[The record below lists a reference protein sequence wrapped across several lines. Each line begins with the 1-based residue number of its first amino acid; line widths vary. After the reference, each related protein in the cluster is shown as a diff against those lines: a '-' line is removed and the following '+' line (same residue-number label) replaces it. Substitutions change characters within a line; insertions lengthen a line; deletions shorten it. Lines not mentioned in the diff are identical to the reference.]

1 MDSALQKTAP
11 AEAQVPVE
19 YSGPQERQ
27 DPLLMSLVILSR
39 LFGNPRSP
47 AALAAGLPVKD
58 SGITPELFE
67 RAAER
72 IGLSAS
78 TVKKGLRKLDNLDL
92 PCVLLLKN
100 RQACVLLRMDGE
112 TMEIATP
119 ENLDGSQRV
128 AIDVLSDRFTGL
140 VILARPKIRLDS
152 RSAEFSVSEPQS
164 WFWGTVRQFTPIY
177 LEVVIASLLLNIFA
191 VVTPVFVMSVYNR
204 VVPNRAF
211 DTLWVLAI
219 GVTVAY
225 GFDFIMRMLRSYFL
239 DRTGKQLDRKIS
251 SRIFQH
257 VMGIRMDSAPQSS
270 GAFANSVQQFEPLR
284 DFFTS
289 ASLAAIVDLPFL
301 FLFVFVISLIAGP
314 IALVPLV
321 MIPIV
326 IGVSMAV
333 QIPMRRSAEK
343 SYRQA
348 AQKHAALVES
358 ITGLDTIKIASAEG
372 QRQREWNGYVDA
384 LADSS
389 TDARF
394 WAQFSVTFVHLA
406 MQFTTLL
413 CLIWGVYRTAE
424 GLMTMGAMVATTM
437 LTGRAMAPLA
447 QIAGMM
453 VRLNQS
459 WMSLKGL
466 NKLMALPVERPIG
479 KDFLRRPHVD
489 GAIEFRDV
497 VFRYPGQEGEALK
510 AISFHIAPGERV
522 AIVGRIGS
530 GKTTLARLMVGL
542 YEPEQGSVLIDG
554 TDIRQVD
561 PADLRRNV
569 GCVLQDAQLFFGS
582 VKDNI
587 TLGAPYVDE
596 QSVLRAATIAGV
608 DAFVRSH
615 PHGYDLQVG
624 EFGRHLSGGQRQSVA
639 IARSLLMN
647 PPILVYDEPTSSM
660 DNSTENAFKARLAQA
675 LPGKTFVLVTHRN
688 SMLSL
693 VDRLIVL
700 DGGKV
705 VADGPKAGV
714 LDALMK
720 GRVRAAEG

>member
-100 RQACVLLRMDGE
+100 RQACVLLRLDGE

-225 GFDFIMRMLRSYFL
+225 GFDFVMRMLRSYFL

-333 QIPMRRSAEK
+333 QIPMASRRGLWRPIRRS
-343 SYRQA
+343 
-348 AQKHAALVES
+348 
-358 ITGLDTIKIASAEG
+358 
-372 QRQREWNGYVDA
+372 
-384 LADSS
+384 
-389 TDARF
+389 
-394 WAQFSVTFVHLA
+394 
-406 MQFTTLL
+406 
-413 CLIWGVYRTAE
+413 
-424 GLMTMGAMVATTM
+424 
-437 LTGRAMAPLA
+437 
-447 QIAGMM
+447 
-453 VRLNQS
+453 
-459 WMSLKGL
+459 
-466 NKLMALPVERPIG
+466 
-479 KDFLRRPHVD
+479 
-489 GAIEFRDV
+489 
-497 VFRYPGQEGEALK
+497 
-510 AISFHIAPGERV
+510 
-522 AIVGRIGS
+522 
-530 GKTTLARLMVGL
+530 
-542 YEPEQGSVLIDG
+542 
-554 TDIRQVD
+554 
-561 PADLRRNV
+561 
-569 GCVLQDAQLFFGS
+569 
-582 VKDNI
+582 
-587 TLGAPYVDE
+587 
-596 QSVLRAATIAGV
+596 
-608 DAFVRSH
+608 
-615 PHGYDLQVG
+615 
-624 EFGRHLSGGQRQSVA
+624 
-639 IARSLLMN
+639 
-647 PPILVYDEPTSSM
+647 
-660 DNSTENAFKARLAQA
+660 
-675 LPGKTFVLVTHRN
+675 
-688 SMLSL
+688 
-693 VDRLIVL
+693 
-700 DGGKV
+700 
-705 VADGPKAGV
+705 
-714 LDALMK
+714 
-720 GRVRAAEG
+720 